1 MAAVKIEA
9 GPLTTP
15 AKEHDMRDSEILQAE
30 ADRFKE
36 TMERVGLEWGADSI
50 PQPPLEQ
57 YEQLP
62 AEHKEFCVQR
72 AADKWDEYHQAL
84 VNSGEPEFADTYFP
98 VGENGGPGVSR
109 LRQIGNY
116 LQEKKHTQE
125 FASTSWWDR
134 AKSKVRNIFDL
145 ESESPER

>member
-1 MAAVKIEA
+1 MK
-9 GPLTTP
+9 
-15 AKEHDMRDSEILQAE
+15 DSEILQAE
-30 ADRFKE
+30 ADKFKE
-36 TMERVGLEWGADSI
+36 TMDRVGLKWDAGSI

-62 AEHKEFCVQR
+62 AEHKEFCMRR

-84 VNSGEPEFADTYFP
+84 VNAGEPEFADTYFP

-109 LRQIGNY
+109 LRQIENY
-116 LQEKKHTQE
+116 LQEEKPTQE
-125 FASTSWWDR
+125 AARTNWWDR